1 MPIYQ
6 STGQLTDAIPH
17 EHVEAAQA
25 YLAQDDMTQYVDESI
40 AGAVERVEWR
50 LHHNGRDYT
59 VEAVTSRELTDDELR
74 VLAEW
79 TSGQNSDGLGEC
91 FEQQD
96 FAWVE
101 GPDPDED
108 EDEDYYEDGHMVS
121 FDWKTNKST
130 FTRVA

>member
-1 MPIYQ
+1 MAIYE
-6 STGQLTDAIPH
+6 STGKLTGTI
-17 EHVEAAQA
+17 ERENLEAAQD
-25 YLAQDDMTQYVDESI
+25 YLTQDDMTQYVDGSI
-40 AGAVERVEWR
+40 RGAVESVEWR
-50 LHHNGRDYT
+50 LGFDGSSYSVR
-59 VEAVTSRELTDDELR
+59 AVTNRELTDDELR

-79 TSGQNSDGLGEC
+79 TSGQNSDGLGES

-101 GPDPDED
+101 GPDPD